1 MNLIKKGIIEGLI
14 KFDDE
19 QKFIT
24 YIHQNKKRNYT
35 NPEEQV
41 QAETYLKLVLIY
53 GYDPHKIL
61 QFVSV
66 TMGSTTKEAD
76 IIVYNDDQCQA
87 PYIVVE
93 CKKQEVSEL
102 EFKQAIDQGFSY
114 AVAEGAKYVW
124 VTSGM
129 KDEYFEVPTER
140 PKARISIPDIPQ
152 FGVTKLAK
160 FKYAKDGGEVNGQ
173 KLFELEIVTEDDL
186 TRRFKQAHDALWG
199 GGELNPSMAFDE
211 LDKLI
216 FCKIWDEKKPRKKGE
231 AYDFQIFKETEE
243 EKTNQ
248 ELMKRVNSLYH
259 EGRKKDPEVFKDDIR
274 LSPEKLRT
282 VVGYLEKIN
291 LGATD
296 LDSKG
301 RAFETF
307 MGSFFRGE
315 FGQFF
320 TPRNIVKFIIDVL
333 PITNNSLVLDTSC
346 GSGGFLLHVL
356 DKIRRQA
363 DDFYDN
369 DPVKHYRY
377 WHDFAEKNLF
387 GIEINEQIARTAKMN
402 MIIHD
407 DGHTN
412 VIAADGLLPSEE
424 IIKKTNNQGFANNRF
439 DFITTNPPF
448 GSTVKQAEQA
458 YLKNYDLAMKEVDW
472 LNSKSKFTE
481 RENQNTEVLF
491 VEKCYEYLREGGYL
505 AIVIPDG
512 ILTNSSLQY
521 VRDWIEEKFRIV
533 AVVSLPQT
541 AFQST
546 GAGVKSSVLFLKKYD
561 LATTENIQ
569 ARKLGL
575 QDEIKSKHNYEHLL
589 TELDKEK
596 KEKIKKLIGF
606 DKGSNLEGKVLQDS
620 EDFKEWK
627 KEVNNEYRER
637 IDEIK
642 ENLVEEYITEKQ
654 RLFNDYEIF
663 MAIAEDIGYDA
674 TGKATNNNE
683 LDLIGEE
690 LTSFIDSIERGDDSF
705 FLSESVDKNKIFL
718 VKLSNLEKRL
728 DSEYYHPNN
737 YQDLYLLRK
746 SPYQLFLLDKICN
759 RIVDGPFGS
768 SIKAQDYVTQGIP
781 FIRVADVTNGE
792 GTIKTDNLI
801 FISLEAH
808 YKIIRSRVIPGDIV
822 IAKTGATMGV
832 SCVIPKTIVE
842 ANIRGDLAAI
852 TVKNNYC
859 TPEYLTTYINTNI
872 GQRLFW
878 RLDSGGTRGRV
889 VIGNLKKYP
898 VIIPTLDIQNQILA
912 VMDNAYNTKKQKEA
926 EAQRLLDGIDDYLLG
941 ELGIELPQP
950 EENTVTNRIF
960 YRKLSDISGGRFDAF
975 YYQNYFYT
983 NRICIEKAQY
993 QIKFLKEIIDTKLIK
1008 GRLPKDIEKDGN
1020 CQVIQINSINSDG
1033 HIDLD
1038 DLLTSK
1044 NIFNDNQK
1052 LKKQDIIIVVTGA
1065 TIGKIAIFENNG
1077 LFYLGGDLVKFQ
1089 VNKNINP
1096 FYVYNFLRC
1105 QNSQIEIRKNITG
1118 ATNGHLAPK
1127 DIENMIIPIPPLEK
1141 QNEIAEHITKIR
1153 EQAKQLQQ
1161 EAKREL
1167 EEAKIEVEKMIL
1179 GD

>member
-1 MNLIKKGIIEGLI
+1 MNLIEKGITEGLI
-14 KFDDE
+14 KFDDDK
-19 QKFIT
+19 KFIT

-41 QAETYLKLVLIY
+41 QAETYLKLILVY

-76 IIVYNDDQCQA
+76 IIVYNDNQCQA

-114 AVAEGAKYVW
+114 AVPEGAKYVW

-173 KLFELEIVTEDDL
+173 KLFELEIVSEDDL

-216 FCKIWDEKKPRKKGE
+216 FCKIWDEKKPRKKGD
-231 AYDFQIFKETEE
+231 AYDFQIFRETEE

-596 KEKIKKLIGF
+596 KEQIKKLSGF
-606 DKGSNLEGKVLQDS
+606 DKGSNLEGKTLQDS

-690 LTSFIDSIERGDDSF
+690 LTRFIDSIEQGVNSF
-705 FLSESVDKNKIFL
+705 FLGNNVDKNKIFL
-718 VKLSNLEKRL
+718 VKVSELEGRL
-728 DSEYYHPNN
+728 DPNRYHPKIITAIQRIKKG
-737 YQDLYLLRK
+737 YFKYKLLK
-746 SPYQLFLLDKICN
+746 S
-759 RIVDGPFGS
+759 IVSFSNIIVKLIPRN
-768 SIKAQDYVTQGIP
+768 SIYIGMENIETNTGIY
-781 FIRVADVTNGE
+781 
-792 GTIKTDNLI
+792 IKTENKETISSALI
-801 FISLEAH
+801 FKKGQVLFPKLRPYLNKVFYCEFEGICSTEFHVLESQ
-808 YKIIRSRVIPGDIV
+808 I
-822 IAKTGATMGV
+822 
-832 SCVIPKTIVE
+832 
-842 ANIRGDLAAI
+842 
-852 TVKNNYC
+852 
-859 TPEYLTTYINTNI
+859 
-872 GQRLFW
+872 
-878 RLDSGGTRGRV
+878 
-889 VIGNLKKYP
+889 IGNQYLACFLGLS
-898 VIIPTLDIQNQILA
+898 IIVSQTTLLMSGNTLPRLQTDDIKQLLIPIPPLEIQNQI
-912 VMDNAYNTKKQKEA
+912 VEIMDNAYNTKKQKEA
-926 EAQRLLDGIDDYLLG
+926 EAQRLLDSIDDYLLG
-941 ELGIELPQP
+941 ELGIELPQH

-960 YRKLSDISGGRFDAF
+960 YRKLSDISGSRFDPL
-975 YYQNYFYT
+975 YYLCDIY
-983 NRICIEKAQY
+983 
-993 QIKFLKEIIDTKLIK
+993 KLIQK
-1008 GRLPKDIEKDGN
+1008 TQFSFEKLGSVTIYMKTGFASGKQDQSQDINDI
-1020 CQVIQINSINSDG
+1020 IQIRPTNINESREF
-1033 HIDLD
+1033 
-1038 DLLTSK
+1038 
-1044 NIFNDNQK
+1044 IFNRNVFISRDK
-1052 LKKQDIIIVVTGA
+1052 LQD
-1065 TIGKIAIFENNG
+1065 KINDVLIKNEVLFNNT
-1077 LFYLGGDLVKFQ
+1077 
-1089 VNKNINP
+1089 
-1096 FYVYNFLRC
+1096 
-1105 QNSQIEIRKNITG
+1105 NSQELVGKSILFDLEGEFFCSNHITRIKVYSQKIIPRYLTHLLNLYQRKQVFYKLC
-1118 ATNGHLAPK
+1118 TNWNNQSGVNVDVLK
-1127 DIENMIIPIPPLEK
+1127 TVKIPIPPLEK
-1141 QNEIAEHITKIR
+1141 QNKIAEHITKIR
-1153 EQAKQLQQ
+1153 EQAKQLQE

>member
-173 KLFELEIVTEDDL
+173 KLFELEIVSEDDL

-589 TELDKEK
+589 TQLDKEK
-596 KEKIKKLIGF
+596 KEQIKKLSGF
-606 DKGSNLEGKVLQDS
+606 DKGSNLEGKTLQDS

-690 LTSFIDSIERGDDSF
+690 LTSFIDSIERGEDSF
-705 FLSESVDKNKIFL
+705 FLGDNVDKNKIFL
-718 VKLSNLEKRL
+718 VKIGELESRL
-728 DSEYYHPNN
+728 DPFYYKNN
-737 YQDLYLLRK
+737 FKLLLNKLSKINCQSLSKLGIDVRK
-746 SPYQLFLLDKICN
+746 GVFDMSPSHYTKI
-759 RIVDGPFGS
+759 
-768 SIKAQDYVTQGIP
+768 GIP
-781 FIRVADVTNGE
+781 FLRVSDIKE
-792 GTIKTDNLI
+792 GTINFENTVYISEQKHQEELYTEYLPNDLVISKVGTIGEVSILPNTYPKYNISQNVVGLKLKLNLSYQI
-801 FISLEAH
+801 
-808 YKIIRSRVIPGDIV
+808 
-822 IAKTGATMGV
+822 
-832 SCVIPKTIVE
+832 IPKFLQICLTLSFGMLQFNRQFTTGVQPKITLN
-842 ANIRGDLAAI
+842 AIRKILI
-852 TVKNNYC
+852 PIPP
-859 TPEYLTTYINTNI
+859 PE
-872 GQRLFW
+872 
-878 RLDSGGTRGRV
+878 
-889 VIGNLKKYP
+889 
-898 VIIPTLDIQNQILA
+898 IQNKIVA
-912 VMDNAYNTKKQKEA
+912 IMDNAYNTKKQKEA
-926 EAQRLLDGIDDYLLG
+926 EAQRLLDSIDDYLLG

-960 YRKLSDISGGRFDAF
+960 YRKLSDISGSRFDSPAHHKQFSLETQF
-975 YYQNYFYT
+975 YPMEKLSNWVLINPLTRFSGYQPDDTASFIPMENISEVYGEVEVSQTRKIKESEGYT
-983 NRICIEKAQY
+983 
-993 QIKFLKEIIDTKLIK
+993 KFLENDLIWAKITPCMENGKSAVVTKLINNIGFGSTEYHVFRAK
-1008 GRLPKDIEKDGN
+1008 IDINIKYIHALLCLKSLRIYAKLYFSGSVGH
-1020 CQVIQINSINSDG
+1020 QRVSDKFFKQ
-1033 HIDLD
+1033 
-1038 DLLTSK
+1038 LL
-1044 NIFNDNQK
+1044 
-1052 LKKQDIIIVVTGA
+1052 
-1065 TIGKIAIFENNG
+1065 
-1077 LFYLGGDLVKFQ
+1077 
-1089 VNKNINP
+1089 
-1096 FYVYNFLRC
+1096 
-1105 QNSQIEIRKNITG
+1105 
-1118 ATNGHLAPK
+1118 
-1127 DIENMIIPIPPLEK
+1127 IPIPPLEK
-1141 QNEIAEHITKIR
+1141 QNKIAEHITKIR
-1153 EQAKQLQQ
+1153 EQAKQLQE

>member
-561 LATTENIQ
+561 LATTENIE
-569 ARKLGL
+569 ARKLVL
-575 QDEIKSKHNYEHLL
+575 QDEIKIKHNYEHLL

-606 DKGSNLEGKVLQDS
+606 DNGSNLEGKVLQDS

-690 LTSFIDSIERGDDSF
+690 LTRFIDSIERGEDSF
-705 FLSESVDKNKIFL
+705 FLSENLDENKIFL
-718 VKLSNLEKRL
+718 VKLRELEGRLNPLYYTDYFTKPIQLLQSKRKVRKL
-728 DSEYYHPNN
+728 SEVCIKITDGTHFTPVYVD
-737 YQDLYLLRK
+737 QGVI
-746 SPYQLFLLDKICN
+746 FL
-759 RIVDGPFGS
+759 S
-768 SIKAQDYVTQGIP
+768 
-781 FIRVADVTNGE
+781 
-792 GTIKTDNLI
+792 
-801 FISLEAH
+801 
-808 YKIIRSRVIPGDIV
+808 
-822 IAKTGATMGV
+822 
-832 SCVIPKTIVE
+832 
-842 ANIRGDLAAI
+842 
-852 TVKNNYC
+852 VKNV
-859 TPEYLTTYINTNI
+859 
-872 GQRLFW
+872 R
-878 RLDSGGTRGRV
+878 
-889 VIGNLKKYP
+889 
-898 VIIPTLDIQNQILA
+898 QNQISFSDTKFILEIEHQKLIKRCKPESGDILLTKVGNTYGFAAVIPNNCPEFSIFVSLA
-912 VMDNAYNTKKQKEA
+912 LLKIHNKIDPYFIMYFLNSQLGKIQMDRFIKGVGQPDLHLEDIANIKIPLLSLDEQKIIIKKMDNAYNTKKQKQA

-950 EENTVTNRIF
+950 EENTVNNRIF

-975 YYQNYFYT
+975 YCQNYFYK

-1033 HIDLD
+1033 YIDLD

-1089 VNKNINP
+1089 VDKNINP

-1153 EQAKQLQQ
+1153 EKAKQLQE
-1161 EAKREL
+1161 EAKKEL
-1167 EEAKIEVEKMIL
+1167 EKAKIEVEKMIL

>member
-24 YIHQNKKRNYT
+24 YIHQKKKRNYT

-216 FCKIWDEKKPRKKGE
+216 FCKIWDEKKPRKKGD
-231 AYDFQIFKETEE
+231 AYDFQIFRETEE

-248 ELMKRVNSLYH
+248 ELMKRVNSLYD

-596 KEKIKKLIGF
+596 KEQIKKLSGF
-606 DKGSNLEGKVLQDS
+606 DKGSNLEGKTLQDS

-690 LTSFIDSIERGDDSF
+690 LTRFINSIERGENSF
-705 FLSESVDKNKIFL
+705 FLSNNVDKNTIFL
-718 VKLSNLEKRL
+718 VKVSELEGRL
-728 DSEYYHPNN
+728 DPNRYHPKIITAIQRIKKG
-737 YQDLYLLRK
+737 YFKYKLLK
-746 SPYQLFLLDKICN
+746 S
-759 RIVDGPFGS
+759 IVSFSNIIVKLIPRNSIYIGMENIETNTGIYIYTENKETIS
-768 SIKAQDYVTQGIP
+768 SA
-781 FIRVADVTNGE
+781 
-792 GTIKTDNLI
+792 LI
-801 FISLEAH
+801 FKKGQVLFPKLRPYLNKVFYCEFDGICSTEFHVLESQ
-808 YKIIRSRVIPGDIV
+808 I
-822 IAKTGATMGV
+822 
-832 SCVIPKTIVE
+832 
-842 ANIRGDLAAI
+842 
-852 TVKNNYC
+852 
-859 TPEYLTTYINTNI
+859 
-872 GQRLFW
+872 
-878 RLDSGGTRGRV
+878 
-889 VIGNLKKYP
+889 IGNQYLAYFLSLS
-898 VIIPTLDIQNQILA
+898 VIVSQTTLLMSGNTLPRLQTDDIKQLLIPIPPLEIQNQIVA
-912 VMDNAYNTKKQKEA
+912 IMDNAYNTKKQKEA
-926 EAQRLLDGIDDYLLG
+926 EAQKLLNSIDDYLLG

-960 YRKLSDISGGRFDAF
+960 YRKLSDISGSRFDPL
-975 YYQNYFYT
+975 YYLCDIY
-983 NRICIEKAQY
+983 
-993 QIKFLKEIIDTKLIK
+993 KLIQK
-1008 GRLPKDIEKDGN
+1008 TQFSFEKLGSVTIYMKTGFASGKQDQSQDINDI
-1020 CQVIQINSINSDG
+1020 IQIRPTNINESREF
-1033 HIDLD
+1033 
-1038 DLLTSK
+1038 
-1044 NIFNDNQK
+1044 IFNRNVFISRDK
-1052 LKKQDIIIVVTGA
+1052 LQD
-1065 TIGKIAIFENNG
+1065 KINDVLIKNEVLFNNT
-1077 LFYLGGDLVKFQ
+1077 
-1089 VNKNINP
+1089 
-1096 FYVYNFLRC
+1096 
-1105 QNSQIEIRKNITG
+1105 NSQELVGKSILFDLEGEFFCSNHITRIKVYSQKIIPRYLTHLLNLYQRKQVFYKLC
-1118 ATNGHLAPK
+1118 TNWNNQSGVNVDVLK
-1127 DIENMIIPIPPLEK
+1127 TVKIPIPPLEK
-1141 QNEIAEHITKIR
+1141 QNKIAEHITKIR
-1153 EQAKQLQQ
+1153 EQAKQLQE

>member
-24 YIHQNKKRNYT
+24 YIHQKKKRNYT

-173 KLFELEIVTEDDL
+173 KLFELEIVSEDDL

-216 FCKIWDEKKPRKKGE
+216 FCKIWDEKKPRKKGD
-231 AYDFQIFKETEE
+231 AYDFQIFRETEE

-248 ELMKRVNSLYH
+248 ELMKRVNSLYD

-596 KEKIKKLIGF
+596 KEQIKKLSGF
-606 DKGSNLEGKVLQDS
+606 DKGSNLEGKTLQDS

-690 LTSFIDSIERGDDSF
+690 LTRFINSIERGENSF
-705 FLSESVDKNKIFL
+705 FLSNNVDKNTIFL
-718 VKLSNLEKRL
+718 VKVSELEGRL
-728 DSEYYHPNN
+728 DPNRYHPKIITAIQRIKKG
-737 YQDLYLLRK
+737 YFKYKLLK
-746 SPYQLFLLDKICN
+746 S
-759 RIVDGPFGS
+759 IVSFSNIIVKLIPRNSIYIGMENIETNTGIYIYTENKETIS
-768 SIKAQDYVTQGIP
+768 SA
-781 FIRVADVTNGE
+781 
-792 GTIKTDNLI
+792 LI
-801 FISLEAH
+801 FKKGQVLFPKLRPYLNKVFYCEFDGICSTEFHVLESQ
-808 YKIIRSRVIPGDIV
+808 I
-822 IAKTGATMGV
+822 
-832 SCVIPKTIVE
+832 
-842 ANIRGDLAAI
+842 
-852 TVKNNYC
+852 
-859 TPEYLTTYINTNI
+859 
-872 GQRLFW
+872 
-878 RLDSGGTRGRV
+878 
-889 VIGNLKKYP
+889 IGNQYLAYFLSLS
-898 VIIPTLDIQNQILA
+898 VIVSQTTLLMSGNTLPRLQTDDIKQLLIPIPPLEIQNQIVA
-912 VMDNAYNTKKQKEA
+912 IMDNAYNTKKQKEA
-926 EAQRLLDGIDDYLLG
+926 EAQKLLNSIDDYLLG

-960 YRKLSDISGGRFDAF
+960 YRKLSDISGSRFDSPAHHKQFSLETQF
-975 YYQNYFYT
+975 YPMEKLSNWVLINPLTRFSGYQPDDTASFIPMENISEVYGEVEVSQTRKIKESEGYT
-983 NRICIEKAQY
+983 
-993 QIKFLKEIIDTKLIK
+993 KFLENDLIWAKITPCMENGKSAVVTKLINNIGFGSTEYHVFRAK
-1008 GRLPKDIEKDGN
+1008 IDINIKYIHALLCLKSLRIYAKLYFSGSVGH
-1020 CQVIQINSINSDG
+1020 QRVSDKFFKQ
-1033 HIDLD
+1033 
-1038 DLLTSK
+1038 LL
-1044 NIFNDNQK
+1044 
-1052 LKKQDIIIVVTGA
+1052 
-1065 TIGKIAIFENNG
+1065 
-1077 LFYLGGDLVKFQ
+1077 
-1089 VNKNINP
+1089 
-1096 FYVYNFLRC
+1096 
-1105 QNSQIEIRKNITG
+1105 
-1118 ATNGHLAPK
+1118 
-1127 DIENMIIPIPPLEK
+1127 IPIPPLEK

-1153 EQAKQLQQ
+1153 EKAKQLQE